1 MMDAKIVTAEEV
13 KVQIETLQGPQGER
27 GAQGPQGERGERGPQ
42 GIQGPAGAR
51 GEKGDRG
58 ERGEKGATGE
68 RGPQGLPGRDGADG
82 RDGAAGARGPQ
93 GAQGLQGERGE
104 PGPAGRDGV
113 DGIQGF
119 SPIVDLERLD
129 DGVLITVQN
138 KDGNKIAKV
147 FDGKNAE
154 NKLEDIFIIHFNE
167 YVNASQEPIE
177 EIINAIDAGKAVI
190 GVTPSGVIYEYA
202 GLKTYINK
210 ASETAHTFQTH
221 IDPFNRNAT
230 SRFTQI
236 KTDNS
241 DFISSGQDISAK
253 NPYKLI
259 LSGAV
264 KAEYDG
270 SKQVNI
276 TIPEGDTGGE
286 LFIVRYDPATKLAD
300 KTQAQIRA
308 AVAQKTPCIA
318 LDSAGRVY
326 SYVGEEAYSKDK
338 NVLVPTFRHAM
349 DYDEAGNVSFREL
362 QIPGSGEMSIWGNTK
377 VKAPNP
383 KTLWIKGSG
392 ISALYDGSEQVT
404 ITLPEGGGSSG
415 GLPEGGEPHRM
426 LVTDGEGNT
435 KWEER
440 THWKEDGVID
450 YFPAAKVSFEG
461 GFYNIAT
468 PFAQPLVE
476 GETYTVTIN
485 GVDHVS
491 VAESF
496 NNNGNIFLLLGN
508 GSAFGIP
515 DTGEPFGLLY
525 VPPELLATTG
535 GAYGL
540 LVGDMGGASEVTLRV
555 WSGGVIYH
563 KLSPDFLPIETT
575 TKKGD
580 VLPETMAESGG
591 DGAPITIATPF
602 AAQIV
607 AGKTYTVTYNGEE
620 YKCTAFETPI
630 DEDGALIAPVVGN
643 QAALGGEDTGEPF
656 LIAQVPWEMVEALG
670 GYGLIV
676 DLTGASSA
684 RVRIYGDV
692 GLKIGDSALD
702 MDWLPRN
709 RKAGETILP
718 LRTIRHELLQFEI
731 DFAAMMQAI
740 GEKTRVLV
748 FVDGAYY
755 ETNVIPFGDEVVLFG
770 NAGLIS
776 PTLPNTG
783 EPFLIAAENQGILS
797 FAFASEPESGLHQMA
812 MYHIGETQTLPARL
826 PLDYQQNMTPVTFI
840 PGQVMELSAEEVN
853 AAFLSGRQVY
863 CCVNGKVEDRYPMTE
878 HCNHTEEKWMEFRRF
893 KDGEEQVH
901 RYDWISGEWTSSV
914 NKVLTNADIDSIAD
928 AVIAKIPSAEGV
940 GF

>member
-13 KVQIETLQGPQGER
+13 KVQIETLQGPHGER

-138 KDGNKIAKV
+138 KDGNKIARV

-154 NKLEDIFIIHFNE
+154 NKLEDVFIIHFNE

-177 EIINAIDAGKAVI
+177 EIINAIDAGKVVI

-221 IDPFNRNAT
+221 IDPFNRNAV

-241 DFISSGQDISAK
+241 DFISSGQNISAK

-276 TIPEGDTGGE
+276 TIPEGGSGDE

-300 KTQAQIRA
+300 KTQAEIRA

-326 SYVGEEAYSKDK
+326 SYVGEEPYHKDK

-349 DYDEAGNVSFREL
+349 DYDEAGNVSFKEL

-383 KTLWIKGSG
+383 KTLWIKGNG
-392 ISALYDGSEQVT
+392 INALYDGSEQVT
-404 ITLPEGGGSSG
+404 ITLPEGGGEGG
-415 GLPEGGEPHRM
+415 GLPEGGEPHQM

-435 KWEER
+435 KWDER
-440 THWKEDGVID
+440 THWKE
-450 YFPAAKVSFEG
+450 EG
-461 GFYNIAT
+461 LI
-468 PFAQPLVE
+468 
-476 GETYTVTIN
+476 
-485 GVDHVS
+485 
-491 VAESF
+491 
-496 NNNGNIFLLLGN
+496 
-508 GSAFGIP
+508 
-515 DTGEPFGLLY
+515 
-525 VPPELLATTG
+525 
-535 GAYGL
+535 
-540 LVGDMGGASEVTLRV
+540 
-555 WSGGVIYH
+555 
-563 KLSPDFLPIETT
+563 
-575 TKKGD
+575 D
-580 VLPETMAESGG
+580 VLPETTINVADFGEDASELPFMQPFSS
-591 DGAPITIATPF
+591 PIVVGEEYI
-602 AAQIV
+602 
-607 AGKTYTVTYNGEE
+607 VTYNGAE
-620 YKCTAFETPI
+620 YTTTAFELQMSAEVPPVPALGNH
-630 DEDGALIAPVVGN
+630 GAI
-643 QAALGGEDTGEPF
+643 GGEDTGEPF
-656 LIAQVPWEMVEALG
+656 IILYLPDEFKEMAGGVSGMLMPMDGAALITLKVQRDGVEYHKLDPGYLPIPLVDVLSDYLKETTLPVDLEEGICHILEPFAKPLAIGETYTVTWNGTKYTCTAWAYSEGGEGLLPALG
-670 GYGLIV
+670 N
-676 DLTGASSA
+676 GAALDEIFPASDDPFFVVYVPNELVENFGAHGVVFPFDGSESVTLSIQGAGGGVKIANSA
-684 RVRIYGDV
+684 F
-692 GLKIGDSALD
+692 D
-702 MDWLPRN
+702 MDWVAKLDDVGATIAPEASYEG
-709 RKAGETILP
+709 AGYNVVADTSFF
-718 LRTIRHELLQFEI
+718 ELGNTFIAYVDNKRYDLEVKEFS
-731 DFAAMMQAI
+731 
-740 GEKTRVLV
+740 GVLYAGDAGISTG
-748 FVDGAYY
+748 FV
-755 ETNVIPFGDEVVLFG
+755 T
-770 NAGLIS
+770 
-776 PTLPNTG
+776 TG
-783 EPFLIAAENQGILS
+783 EPFCITKIGDGKLNFNHGAAADNTAVHTVSLYLPGSSQRVANQKIPKEFL
-797 FAFASEPESGLHQMA
+797 PETRPLFVNVTYKDDKYVADKTYAEIRSAHNSGRAVFCNCSYADGCVLHYSGRFDSA
-812 MYHIGETQTLPARL
+812 VWFFTVYAGTTI
-826 PLDYQQNMTPVTFI
+826 
-840 PGQVMELSAEEVN
+840 ELSI
-853 AAFLSGRQVY
+853 
-863 CCVNGKVEDRYPMTE
+863 
-878 HCNHTEEKWMEFRRF
+878 
-893 KDGEEQVH
+893 KDDGTV
-901 RYDWISGEWTSSV
+901 TV
-914 NKVLTNADIDSIAD
+914 KT
-928 AVIAKIPSAEGV
+928 
-940 GF
+940 

>member
-51 GEKGDRG
+51 GEKGERG

-138 KDGNKIAKV
+138 KDGNKIARV

-177 EIINAIDAGKAVI
+177 EIINAIDAGKVVI

-221 IDPFNRNAT
+221 IDPFNRNAV

-241 DFISSGQDISAK
+241 DFVSSVQNISAK

-300 KTQAQIRA
+300 KTQAEIRA

-326 SYVGEEAYSKDK
+326 SYVGEEPYSKDK

-349 DYDEAGNVSFREL
+349 DYDEAGNVSFKEL

-383 KTLWIKGSG
+383 KTLWIKGNG
-392 ISALYDGSEQVT
+392 INALYDGSEQVT
-404 ITLPEGGGSSG
+404 ITLPEGGGEGGG
-415 GLPEGGEPHRM
+415 GLPTGGEPHQM
-426 LVTDGEGNT
+426 LVTDGEGNAQ
-435 KWEER
+435 WEER
-440 THWKEDGVID
+440 THWKE
-450 YFPAAKVSFEG
+450 EG
-461 GFYNIAT
+461 LI
-468 PFAQPLVE
+468 
-476 GETYTVTIN
+476 
-485 GVDHVS
+485 
-491 VAESF
+491 
-496 NNNGNIFLLLGN
+496 
-508 GSAFGIP
+508 
-515 DTGEPFGLLY
+515 
-525 VPPELLATTG
+525 
-535 GAYGL
+535 
-540 LVGDMGGASEVTLRV
+540 
-555 WSGGVIYH
+555 
-563 KLSPDFLPIETT
+563 
-575 TKKGD
+575 D
-580 VLPETMAESGG
+580 VLPEVTINVADFGEDASKLPIMQPFSSPIVVG
-591 DGAPITIATPF
+591 DEY
-602 AAQIV
+602 V
-607 AGKTYTVTYNGEE
+607 VTYNGAE
-620 YKCTAFETPI
+620 YTTTAFEFPMS
-630 DEDGALIAPVVGN
+630 EGVPPFPSLGN
-643 QAALGGEDTGEPF
+643 QSAIGGEDTGEPF
-656 LIAQVPWEMVEALG
+656 IIVCFPEEFRETAGGASCMLMPMDGAALITLKIQREGVEYHKLDPNYLPIPMVDVLSDYLKETTLEVSPDDGMGDIVEPFSKPIAIGETYTVTWNGTKYTCTAWAYSEGGEALLPALGNGAALDEIFPASDDPFFVLYVPNELLENFGEHGVVFPLDGSESVTLSIQGAG
-670 GYGLIV
+670 GGV
-676 DLTGASSA
+676 
-684 RVRIYGDV
+684 
-692 GLKIGDSALD
+692 KIANSALD
-702 MDWLPRN
+702 MDWIA
-709 RKAGETILP
+709 KYDDVGETIVAE
-718 LRTIRHELLQFEI
+718 TVGQGNGAEV
-731 DFAAMMQAI
+731 AADTSFFVEGNSFIAYVDNVRYDLTVVNYEGQLAA
-740 GEKTRVLV
+740 GNLGLV
-748 FVDGAYY
+748 VPGA
-755 ETNVIPFGDEVVLFG
+755 PG
-770 NAGLIS
+770 N
-776 PTLPNTG
+776 G
-783 EPFLIAAENQGILS
+783 EPFYITAKEGKLTFFRAWGDDNDALHTIAVYLPGSSQRVPNQKLPN
-797 FAFASEPESGLHQMA
+797 AF
-812 MYHIGETQTLPARL
+812 LPGTGVYYVDLA
-826 PLDYQQNMTPVTFI
+826 N
-840 PGQVMELSAEEVN
+840 GEVN
-853 AAFLSGRQVY
+853 RGFDEIVSAYNLGRTVCCRVY
-863 CCVNGKVEDRYPMTE
+863 DDMITDSKLYYLTRVAVYNGKIYFSSFLDGEMTEITIDRYDRE
-878 HCNHTEEKWMEFRRF
+878 AEK
-893 KDGEEQVH
+893 
-901 RYDWISGEWTSSV
+901 Y
-914 NKVLTNADIDSIAD
+914 NKVTIRGYDLNL
-928 AVIAKIPSAEGV
+928 PSAEGV

>member
-51 GEKGDRG
+51 GEKGERG

-138 KDGNKIAKV
+138 KDGNKIARV

-177 EIINAIDAGKAVI
+177 EIINAIDAGKVVI

-221 IDPFNRNAT
+221 IDPFNRNAV

-241 DFISSGQDISAK
+241 DFISSGQNISAK

-300 KTQAQIRA
+300 KTQAEIRA

-326 SYVGEEAYSKDK
+326 SYVGEEPYHKDK

-349 DYDEAGNVSFREL
+349 DYDEAGNVSFKEL

-392 ISALYDGSEQVT
+392 INALYDGSEQVT
-404 ITLPEGGGSSG
+404 ITLPEGGGEGG
-415 GLPEGGEPHRM
+415 GLPEGGEPHQM
-426 LVTDGEGNT
+426 LVTDGEGNA
-435 KWEER
+435 KWDER
-440 THWKEDGVID
+440 THWKEEGLVDVLPEVHVEYNEDAGQFII
-450 YFPAAKVSFEG
+450 FE
-461 GFYNIAT
+461 
-468 PFAQPLVE
+468 PFAMPIEVGKSYVVTYNGEEYTCVAKEFDMQGIPLVA
-476 GETYTVTIN
+476 V
-485 GVDHVS
+485 
-491 VAESF
+491 
-496 NNNGNIFLLLGN
+496 GNMGLLG
-508 GSAFGIP
+508 GEETA
-515 DTGEPFGLLY
+515 EPFGLL
-525 VPPELLATTG
+525 VIPDEMSAAP
-535 GAYGL
+535 
-540 LVGDMGGASEVTLRV
+540 GGASAMMGVNDGSTEVTIQIQHE
-555 WSGGVIYH
+555 GVVYH
-563 KLSPDFLPIETT
+563 KLSPEFLPIPLTSDAEI
-575 TKKGD
+575 
-580 VLPETMAESGG
+580 LPETTAEGV
-591 DGAPITIATPF
+591 DGTLVITNPF
-602 AAQIV
+602 ASKIV
-607 AGKTYTVTYNGEE
+607 VGKTYTVTYNGTD
-620 YKCTAFETPI
+620 YTCRAFELPM
-630 DEDGALIAPVVGN
+630 DEEGTVTTTAVGN

-656 LIAQVPWEMVEALG
+656 IIAYIPPEMVEMIG
-670 GYGLIV
+670 GYGMV
-676 DLTGASSA
+676 TDMTGASSA
-684 RVRIYGDV
+684 TIKILGEGDV
-692 GLKIGDSALD
+692 KIDNSALD
-702 MDWLPRN
+702 MDWIAKYDN
-709 RKAGETILP
+709 VGETIVAE
-718 LRTIRHELLQFEI
+718 TVGQGNGAEV
-731 DFAAMMQAI
+731 AATDTSFFVEGNSFIAYVDNVRYDLTVVNYEGQLAA
-740 GEKTRVLV
+740 GNLGLV
-748 FVDGAYY
+748 VPGA
-755 ETNVIPFGDEVVLFG
+755 PG
-770 NAGLIS
+770 N
-776 PTLPNTG
+776 G
-783 EPFLIAAENQGILS
+783 EPFYITAGDGKLTFFRAWGDDNDALHTIAVYLPGSSQRVPNQK
-797 FAFASEPESGLHQMA
+797 
-812 MYHIGETQTLPARL
+812 LPN
-826 PLDYQQNMTPVTFI
+826 D
-840 PGQVMELSAEEVN
+840 
-853 AAFLSGRQVY
+853 FLSGVDVFY
-863 CCVNGKVEDRYPMTE
+863 VELANGKINR
-878 HCNHTEEKWMEFRRF
+878 
-893 KDGEEQVH
+893 
-901 RYDWISGEWTSSV
+901 RYDEILAAYEMGRTVCIRTYDDVYQKTDVYHLTHIYGNAQEMYFSQFLNGKMIEIVVAAYDFDTKEYD
-914 NKVLTNADIDSIAD
+914 KVTIRGYDLNL
-928 AVIAKIPSAEGV
+928 PSAEGV